1 MASVLEMQQDV
12 WIAMGF
18 LSFVFIPLGQWYWT
32 VLCVIAAIFMMQER
46 ENRLRTQEAMATV
59 EDVE

>member
-12 WIAMGF
+12 WIMMGF
-18 LSFVFIPLGQWYWT
+18 FSFMFIGLGQWYWT
-32 VLCVIAAIFMMQER
+32 VLCVIVAIFMIQER

>member
-1 MASVLEMQQDV
+1 MASVLEMHQDV

-18 LSFVFIPLGQWYWT
+18 ISFIFIPFGQWYWT
-32 VLCVIAAIFMMQER
+32 VFCVLTCIFMMQER
-46 ENRLRTQEAMATV
+46 ENRLRTQEVMVTV